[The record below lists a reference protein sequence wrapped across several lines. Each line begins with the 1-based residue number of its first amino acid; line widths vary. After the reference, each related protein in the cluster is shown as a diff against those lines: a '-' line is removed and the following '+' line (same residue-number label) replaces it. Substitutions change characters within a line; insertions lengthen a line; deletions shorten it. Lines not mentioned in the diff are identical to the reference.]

1 MNYKIGEKKRTKIGV
16 VFYDI
21 NDLSKKVFLEKGFA
35 PYVTRQYAR
44 DDREGMIKFIWVK
57 RKDIPKMK
65 EAMSSLENQAYILYG
80 KTYRDECDAVLNGTL
95 ATM

>member
-35 PYVTRQYAR
+35 PYVARQYAR

-65 EAMSSLENQAYILYG
+65 EAMLALENQASILYG
-80 KTYRDECDAVLNGTL
+80 KTYRDECDDVLNGTL
-95 ATM
+95 GTM